1 MAVIMEPT
9 SQSYYEDYIKL
20 EGLHRFLL
28 MAGTQYMW
36 NWLLMAVNIRAQ
48 PTPPLPVGPVGAGLV
63 GVGSESS
70 PLS

>member
-1 MAVIMEPT
+1 MEPT

-48 PTPPLPVGPVGAGLV
+48 PSRHSQWDLLGQASWGWAQ
-63 GVGSESS
+63 S
-70 PLS
+70 PHL